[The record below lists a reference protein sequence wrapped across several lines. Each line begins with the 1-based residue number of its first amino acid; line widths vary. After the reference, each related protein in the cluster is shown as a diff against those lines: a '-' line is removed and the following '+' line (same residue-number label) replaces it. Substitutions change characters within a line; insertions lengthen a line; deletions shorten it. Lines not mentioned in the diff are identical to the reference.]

1 MTASED
7 EAATSAARPEAP
19 WPTWSERIPG
29 LVLIVLGTAAGIE
42 ATTFDVAFLS
52 DPIGPKALPY
62 LVAFALVLS
71 GIHQARRPEP
81 GTRWPERPALMRM
94 ALASSAF
101 LGYAIALP
109 WLGFL
114 LSTTLVVAA
123 LSHLFDAAPRRGVPA
138 AAALAVA
145 LWLLFVW
152 VLALP
157 LPVGRLWMP

>member
-1 MTASED
+1 MTYP
-7 EAATSAARPEAP
+7 EAATSAAKSEEPSPR
-19 WPTWSERIPG
+19 WPERIPG
-29 LVLIVLGTAAGIE
+29 LVLIVLGAAAAIE

-62 LVAFALVLS
+62 LVAVGLVMS

-81 GTRWPERPALMRM
+81 GTRWPERPALTRM
-94 ALASSAF
+94 ALASAAF

-138 AAALAVA
+138 AAALAFA

>member
-1 MTASED
+1 MTAEED
-7 EAATSAARPEAP
+7 GAATSAAVGERPTP
-19 WPTWSERIPG
+19 VWSERVPG
-29 LVLIVLGTAAGIE
+29 LVLMVLGAAVGLE

-52 DPIGPKALPY
+52 DPVGPKALPY
-62 LVAFALVLS
+62 LVAVALTVS

-81 GTRWPERPALMRM
+81 GTRWPERT
-94 ALASSAF
+94 ALARIALAISAF
-101 LGYAIALP
+101 LGFALILP

-123 LSHLFDAAPRRGVPA
+123 LSQLFFAVPRKSVPA
-138 AAALAVA
+138 AAALAFV

>member
-1 MTASED
+1 MTGRED
-7 EAATSAARPEAP
+7 AAATSAATGEEPSPA
-19 WPTWSERIPG
+19 WPERIPG
-29 LVLIVLGTAAGIE
+29 LVLVVLGLAAGLE

-52 DPIGPKALPY
+52 DPVGPKALPY
-62 LVAFALVLS
+62 LVAVALILS

-81 GTRWPERPALMRM
+81 GTRWPERAALVRM

-101 LGYAIALP
+101 LGYALVLP

-123 LSHLFDAAPRRGVPA
+123 LSHLFFAVPRRSVPA
-138 AAALAVA
+138 AAALAFA

-157 LPVGRLWMP
+157 LPVGRLWTP

>member
-1 MTASED
+1 MTSPE
-7 EAATSAARPEAP
+7 EAAAAPTEGRASYTWADRAP
-19 WPTWSERIPG
+19 G
-29 LVLIVLGTAAGIE
+29 VLLIVLGVAAGLE

-52 DPIGPKALPY
+52 DPVGPKALPY
-62 LVAFALVLS
+62 LVAVALIVS
-71 GIHQARRPEP
+71 GIHQARAPAP
-81 GTRWPERPALMRM
+81 GIRWPERGTLARM
-94 ALASSAF
+94 VLAASVF
-101 LGYAIALP
+101 LGYALVLP

-123 LSHLFDAAPRRGVPA
+123 LSHLFHAPPRRSVPA

-157 LPVGRLWMP
+157 LPVGRLWVR

>member
-1 MTASED
+1 MSPVED
-7 EAATSAARPEAP
+7 ETAKSGATLGAP
-19 WPTWSERIPG
+19 SPAWRERIPG
-29 LVLIVLGTAAGIE
+29 LVLIAVGAATGIE

-52 DPIGPKALPY
+52 DPVGPKALPG
-62 LVAFALVLS
+62 LVAVALVLA

-94 ALASSAF
+94 ALATSAF
-101 LGYAIALP
+101 LGYAVALG

-114 LSTTLVVAA
+114 LSTTLLVAA
-123 LSHLFDAAPRRGVPA
+123 LSHLFDAVPRRSVPA
-138 AAALAVA
+138 AAALAFA

-157 LPVGRLWMP
+157 LPVGRLWTP

>member
-1 MTASED
+1 MTSLET
-7 EAATSAARPEAP
+7 EAPTSASAEEPSPA
-19 WPTWSERIPG
+19 WAERVPG
-29 LVLIVLGTAAGIE
+29 LVLIVLGAATGIE

-62 LVAFALVLS
+62 LVAVALVVS
-71 GIHQARRPEP
+71 GIHQTRRPEP

-94 ALASSAF
+94 ALASTAF

-123 LSHLFDAAPRRGVPA
+123 LSHLFFAEPRRSVPA
-138 AAALAVA
+138 AAALAFV

>member
-1 MTASED
+1 MTSPEGATP
-7 EAATSAARPEAP
+7 TSAPTAGKPSPA
-19 WPTWSERIPG
+19 WPDRIPG
-29 LVLIVLGTAAGIE
+29 LVLVVLGLAAGLE

-52 DPIGPKALPY
+52 DPVGPKALPY
-62 LVAFALVLS
+62 LVAIALLLS
-71 GIHQARRPEP
+71 GIHQARRPDP
-81 GTRWPERPALMRM
+81 GTRWPERAALVRM
-94 ALASSAF
+94 GLASSAF
-101 LGYAIALP
+101 LSYALVLP

-138 AAALAVA
+138 AAALAFA